1 MILYTPLSEEL
12 IFQGIEDMQAP
23 VEMTIHG
30 ITMQVERLSDSQARI
45 VRLLSPNPQDYLN
58 ASYQPGAIVQFTPEL

>member
-12 IFQGIEDMQAP
+12 IFQGIEDLQAP

-58 ASYQPGAIVQFTPEL
+58 VSYQPGAIVQFTPEL